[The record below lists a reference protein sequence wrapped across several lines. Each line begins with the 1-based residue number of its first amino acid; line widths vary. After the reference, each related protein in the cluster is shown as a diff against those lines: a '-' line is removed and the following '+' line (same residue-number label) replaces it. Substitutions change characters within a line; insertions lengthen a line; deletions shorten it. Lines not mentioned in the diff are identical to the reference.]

1 MSSEI
6 YTSRF
11 KPDNSF
17 STITGLIGRD
27 SIGMVYRIDSSS
39 PDEIMSRGF
48 LASSDFTAV
57 NNMLRGEVHVSD
69 DIDDYDQ
76 EKERL
81 RKEQDTLIASTDI
94 TGADYYHRIANAR
107 GYLYENDATGVS
119 GVSLID
125 NLINNQSGISAFFDI
140 SLDENAEAKG
150 FSREM
155 LYESDDIQSIDV
167 EQSEAHLDLAQLNIA
182 IRENS
187 ERVKFIHRY

>member
-1 MSSEI
+1 
-6 YTSRF
+6 
-11 KPDNSF
+11 
-17 STITGLIGRD
+17 
-27 SIGMVYRIDSSS
+27 MVYRIDSSS

-69 DIDDYDQ
+69 DIDDQ

-81 RKEQDTLIASTDI
+81 RKGQDTLIVSTDI
-94 TGADYYHRIANAR
+94 AGADYYHRIANAR
-107 GYLYENDATGVS
+107 GYLYEIDATGVS

-155 LYESDDIQSIDV
+155 LYESDDIQSIDI
-167 EQSEAHLDLAQLNIA
+167 EQSEAHLDLTQLNIA